1 MRYLWIV
8 LIGLLPRCDAEVRFP
23 HGKPVHVAATPRSDV
38 ERRTLDSLAAYARGV
53 TGVDVKIAGAAPRG
67 TPAIRLVRSAGDAN
81 QSEKYRLLSDGNGV
95 TVEAATGRG
104 LRRGVQRLI
113 MRSLQTNGDLV
124 IPDIDETRSPWIPER
139 QWALCPWTPRDVRGA
154 FVNPWADNRM
164 NLFLFSDEALE
175 RYVEMFD
182 WFGFSGVQ
190 LLETSY
196 NYGVFGSPEAFQ
208 DKERTIARKAKKF
221 GQNVSL
227 WVWAAEF
234 NGFGWT
240 DPDVTYT
247 PAAGRTAFDD
257 PDVRRGFEKY
267 YDQYARLAPDVDLL
281 IGHFYDPGRLKD
293 RKDVF
298 RYMRLLEQKFK
309 AKNPN
314 VKMAID
320 SWGTGHSYLR
330 ELMDNGFSDYLL
342 LEMSMPSF
350 FKPGQRES
358 FHEEAKKLGLRVGV
372 WGWYTTEYETDQLAS
387 LYVNAKVLSN
397 FYRQMRDG
405 ALRVQPVTYWS
416 EMEAHHLNNIYSM
429 YAAGQLLWDPDRD
442 PHQLLEELTA
452 GIWGPVAGAKVLDAV
467 ELIQDVRSGDSWN
480 TYWWT
485 LPTHRMGTENPT
497 RDRDRA
503 AAAIASL
510 EGLHPDAGFVQKI
523 PLPCSPD
530 VLLDLMLP
538 HLRQIRAYAEFRM
551 DLDRLRAQ
559 FKAGMA
565 RDELARRLA
574 AIWKPIPEYT
584 TWVGT
589 FGLPE
594 NRHQERLLRS
604 FAAEAG
610 VALAEPGW
618 VRFRDAD
625 RMAQQLQ
632 NRQGRQREEFRFRAD
647 QLREFYWPTEKIRD
661 RLELLLQIGVIEKV
675 DGTSLRLANW
685 EEYRAS
691 PVPGKAR

>member
-1 MRYLWIV
+1 MFYFLIFLIVWI
-8 LIGLLPRCDAEVRFP
+8 PRGTAEVRFP
-23 HGKPVHVAATPRSDV
+23 HGKPVHVAASPQSDL
-38 ERRTLDSLAAYARGV
+38 ERRTLSSLTAYARAV
-53 TGVDVKIAGAAPRG
+53 TGVDAKVGTSTPRG
-67 TPAIRLVRSAGDAN
+67 TPAIRLVRNRSDSN
-81 QSEKYRLLSDGNGV
+81 QTEKYRLSTDARAV
-95 TVEAATGRG
+95 TVEAGTERG
-104 LRRGVQRLI
+104 LRRGVQRI
-113 MRSLQTNGDLV
+113 IIRSRQENGDLV
-124 IPDIDETRSPWIPER
+124 IPDVNETRSPWIPER

-164 NLFLFSDEALE
+164 NLFLFSDDALE

-208 DKERTIARKAKKF
+208 DKERAIARKAKKF

-240 DPDVTYT
+240 DPEVTYT
-247 PAAGRTAFDD
+247 PTAGRSAFDD
-257 PDVRRGFEKY
+257 PEVRRSFEKY

-281 IGHFYDPGRLKD
+281 IGHFYDPGRLKN
-293 RKDVF
+293 RQDVF

-309 AKNPN
+309 AGNPK
-314 VKMAID
+314 VRMAID

-358 FHEEAKKLGLRVGV
+358 FHEEAKKLGLKVGV

-387 LYVNAKVLSN
+387 MYVNAKVLSH

-405 ALRVQPVTYWS
+405 AASIQPVTYWS

-442 PHQLLEELTA
+442 PHQILEELTT
-452 GIWGPVAGAKVLDAV
+452 GIWGRVAGGKVLDAV
-467 ELIQDVRSGDSWN
+467 ELIQDVRSGDTWN

-485 LPTHRMGTENPT
+485 LPTHRMGTQDPT

-503 AAAIASL
+503 AAAVAALS
-510 EGLHPDAGFVQKI
+510 GLRPDPGFVPKI
-523 PLPCSPD
+523 PLPCSPG

-538 HLRQIRAYAEFRM
+538 HLRQIRAYAEFRI

-559 FKAGMA
+559 WNAGMA
-565 RDELARRLA
+565 KDELARGLA
-574 AIWKPIPEYT
+574 AIWKPIPEYD

-594 NRHQERLLRS
+594 NRHQERQVRKL
-604 FAAEAG
+604 AADAG
-610 VALAEPGW
+610 VSVAVPGW

-625 RMAQQLQ
+625 RKAQSLQ
-632 NRQGRQREEFRFRAD
+632 NRQGRQSEEYRFRAD
-647 QLREFYWPTEKIRD
+647 QLREFFWPPEKQRD
-661 RLELLLQIGVIEKV
+661 TVDLLLQMGVIEKV
-675 DGTSLRLANW
+675 DGGFLRLANW
-685 EEYRAS
+685 EAYRA
-691 PVPGKAR
+691 K